1 MLRRT
6 LLAAAALAAAVSLP
20 AAASAQD
27 RPVRVVAS
35 FSILADMAKA
45 VGGDAVEVV
54 SIIGPDA
61 DSHVYQPTPSDARKL
76 ADADLVIVN
85 GHGFE
90 GWMTRLIRSAGY
102 RGPVV
107 TATDGIRTLR
117 GEGGHS
123 HGHSHG
129 HAHGHSH
136 DGPDPH
142 VWQDPRRAQ
151 FMARNIGE
159 GLARVAPAKAEAFR
173 ANVAAYRAE
182 LEALEQWAQAEIARV
197 PEDRRRVVVGHD
209 SFRYMG
215 DRFGIRFLPAQGVTT
230 DSEPTAQQVARLIR
244 QIERERIA
252 AVFVENI
259 TNPRLIE
266 QIASEAGARVG
277 GRLYSDALSAPGGD
291 APTYLDLVRHNVRT
305 IVAALAEAG

>member
-6 LLAAAALAAAVSLP
+6 LLAAAALAAAAAIP

-27 RPVRVVAS
+27 RPIRVVAS
-35 FSILADMAKA
+35 FSILGDMARA

-61 DSHVYQPTPSDARKL
+61 DSHVYQPTPSDARAL
-76 ADADLVIVN
+76 AEADLVVVN

-90 GWMTRLIRSAGY
+90 GWMTRLVRSSGY

-107 TATDGIRTLR
+107 TATEGIRTLR
-117 GEGGHS
+117 GGEGGPGHG
-123 HGHSHG
+123 HGHS
-129 HAHGHSH
+129 HGHSH

-151 FMARNIGE
+151 FMARNIGD
-159 GLARVAPAKAEAFR
+159 GLARVAPAKAEAF
-173 ANVAAYRAE
+173 AAGVAAYRAE
-182 LEALEQWAQAEIARV
+182 LEEIERWAQAEIARI
-197 PEDRRRVVVGHD
+197 PEERRRVVVGHD

-266 QIASEAGARVG
+266 QIASEAGATVG
-277 GRLYSDALSAPGGD
+277 GRLYSDALSAPGGE

-305 IVAALAEAG
+305 IVAALAQAR

>member
-6 LLAAAALAAAVSLP
+6 LLAAAALAAAAAIP
-20 AAASAQD
+20 AVASAQD
-27 RPVRVVAS
+27 RPIRVVAS
-35 FSILADMAKA
+35 FSILGDMARA

-61 DSHVYQPTPSDARKL
+61 DSHVYQPTPSDARAL
-76 ADADLVIVN
+76 ADADLVVVN

-117 GEGGHS
+117 GGEGGQGHG
-123 HGHSHG
+123 HGHS
-129 HAHGHSH
+129 HGHSH

-151 FMARNIGE
+151 FMARNIGD
-159 GLARVAPAKAEAFR
+159 GLARVAPAKAEAFGAR
-173 ANVAAYRAE
+173 VAAYRAE
-182 LEALEQWAQAEIARV
+182 LEEIERWAQAEIARI
-197 PEDRRRVVVGHD
+197 PEERRRVVVGHD

-266 QIASEAGARVG
+266 QIASEAGATVG
-277 GRLYSDALSAPGGD
+277 GRLYSDALSAPGGE

-305 IVAALAEAG
+305 IVAALAQAR